1 MQRLFC
7 GGGIMVQ
14 DENTAWLISWLENEV
29 ANQTYS
35 REYGY
40 MRRYPVEMRDISK
53 SCYQERKDEALT
65 LIYREAVS
73 KYYDFTYNQLY
84 IGRGIERMLQQLETR
99 YGLNFSEMEKEY
111 TARNSGH
118 NPPVE

>member
-1 MQRLFC
+1 MSGCNVCFVGAVLWYKMKIQRGLLA
-7 GGGIMVQ
+7 GWKMR
-14 DENTAWLISWLENEV
+14 S
-29 ANQTYS
+29 QT
-35 REYGY
+35 RPIRH
-40 MRRYPVEMRDISK
+40 MRRYPVEMRDISER
-53 SCYQERKDEALT
+53 CYQERKDEALT

-99 YGLNFSEMEKEY
+99 YGLNFSELEKEY

>member
-14 DENTAWLISWLENEV
+14 DENTAWLINWLENEV

-35 REYGY
+35 SEYGH
-40 MRRYPVEMRDISK
+40 MRRYPVEMRDISERF
-53 SCYQERKDEALT
+53 YQERKDEALT

-84 IGRGIERMLQQLETR
+84 IGRGIEEC
-99 YGLNFSEMEKEY
+99 F
-111 TARNSGH
+111 NSWRLAM
-118 NPPVE
+118 V

>member
-1 MQRLFC
+1 M
-7 GGGIMVQ
+7 
-14 DENTAWLISWLENEV
+14 
-29 ANQTYS
+29 
-35 REYGY
+35 
-40 MRRYPVEMRDISK
+40 
-53 SCYQERKDEALT
+53 T
-65 LIYREAVS
+65 LIWKSLLHANFRWEAVS

-99 YGLNFSEMEKEY
+99 YGLNFSELEKEY

>member
-1 MQRLFC
+1 MGAVLWYKMKIQRGLLA
-7 GGGIMVQ
+7 G
-14 DENTAWLISWLENEV
+14 WKNEV
-29 ANQTYS
+29 ANQSYS
-35 REYGY
+35 SEYVY
-40 MRRYPVEMRDISK
+40 MRRYPVEMRDISER
-53 SCYQERKDEALT
+53 CYQERKDEALT

-99 YGLNFSEMEKEY
+99 YGLNFSELEKEY